1 MKRTAAGALD
11 DVVTE
16 AALSRARLRGNEDN
30 CRATCLRLTQ
40 SPLEQSELAL
50 AADEARE
57 AARPGTLQTAPDLAR
72 TPQLEHAH
80 RNACPLE
87 ALFAAVEEVEEARRE
102 ARGLLGHSDAAWWRQ
117 LLHPGGEPD
126 DVSLRGV
133 VHAQVVADPP
143 HDDLA
148 GVQAHPHRELEPAL
162 APHAFGERA
171 ELARQI
177 QGGRTGALRVV
188 LVGNRGAEER
198 HDSVAGVLVDGSLV
212 SVNAARKD
220 PEQAIEQAMPF
231 LRIDALRELHRA
243 HDVGEE
249 DGDQLALAPERALG
263 RENLLDEM
271 PRRVGARLPGDCR
284 RREVR
289 AAIVA
294 EPRASGVLVSAGWA
308 AHSALST
315 WRLMP
320 SFE

>member
-1 MKRTAAGALD
+1 MKRHATGALD
-11 DVVTE
+11 ELVTE

-30 CRATCLRLTQ
+30 SPAARLRLTP
-40 SPLEQSELAL
+40 SPLEQSRLAR

-57 AARPGTLQTAPDLAR
+57 AARPGALQAALDPAR
-72 TPQLEHAH
+72 TSQLEHAH
-80 RNACPLE
+80 ENACPLE
-87 ALFAAVEEVEEARRE
+87 TVFAAVEEVEKTRCE

-133 VHAQVVADPP
+133 VHAQVVADPT

-177 QGGRTGALRVV
+177 QGGRTGALGMV

-198 HDSVAGVLVDGSLV
+198 HDSVAGVLVDSPLV

-231 LRIDALRELHRA
+231 LGIDALSELHRT

-263 RENLLDEM
+263 RKNLLDEM
-271 PRRVGARLPGDCR
+271 PRRVGARLGRDCR

-289 AAIVA
+289 ATIVT
-294 EPRASGVLVSAGWA
+294 EPRASGVLVSAGRA
-308 AHSALST
+308 AHWAL
-315 WRLMP
+315 RP
-320 SFE
+320 S

>member
-1 MKRTAAGALD
+1 MKRHATGALD
-11 DVVTE
+11 ELVTE
-16 AALSRARLRGNEDN
+16 AALSRARLRGNEGN
-30 CRATCLRLTQ
+30 SRATCLRPTQ
-40 SPLEQSELAL
+40 TPLEQSELAL
-50 AADEARE
+50 AARDARE
-57 AARPGTLQTAPDLAR
+57 AARPAALQAAR
-72 TPQLEHAH
+72 DPPRTSQLEHAH
-80 RNACPLE
+80 ENACPLE
-87 ALFAAVEEVEEARRE
+87 TVFAAVEEVEKTRCE

-148 GVQAHPHRELEPAL
+148 GVQAHPPRELEPAL

-177 QGGRTGALRVV
+177 QGGRAGALRVV
-188 LVGNRGAEER
+188 LVGDGGAEER
-198 HDSVAGVLVDGSLV
+198 HDAVAGVLVDGSLV
-212 SVNAARKD
+212 SVNATRKD
-220 PEQAIEQAMPF
+220 PEQAIEQAMPI
-231 LRIDALRELHRA
+231 LGIDALRELHRA

-308 AHSALST
+308 AH
-315 WRLMP
+315 
-320 SFE
+320 